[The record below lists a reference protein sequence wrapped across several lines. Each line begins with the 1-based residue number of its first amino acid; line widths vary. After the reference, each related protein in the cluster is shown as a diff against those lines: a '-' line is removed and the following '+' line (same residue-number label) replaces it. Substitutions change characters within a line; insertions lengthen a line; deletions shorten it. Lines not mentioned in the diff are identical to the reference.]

1 MYYSLYAT
9 WSACNPASNPSG
21 ALSHTEMYP
30 ELTYGSHVGER
41 KLLTWW
47 HRPNSARCPRMNT
60 NSDRPAHERRGCAK
74 KHSPRESCSLCGD
87 TCGEECGEEAVVLL
101 GDAPVSCRQAGRG
114 EVVVASSRGRSGKLV
129 AAASALQDLTSAT
142 QRMIAARV

>member
-1 MYYSLYAT
+1 M
-9 WSACNPASNPSG
+9 SG
-21 ALSHTEMYP
+21 
-30 ELTYGSHVGER
+30 VGAQR
-41 KLLTWW
+41 
-47 HRPNSARCPRMNT
+47 NT
-60 NSDRPAHERRGCAK
+60 K
-74 KHSPRESCSLCGD
+74 KRESCSLCRD
-87 TCGEECGEEAVVLL
+87 TCGEECGEEAAVLL